1 MKMKRI
7 LESVFVLVLGFCFI
21 NTRPATVQE
30 RYMDRFKNIAMEEMK
45 RSGIPASIKMAQGIM
60 ESMAGR
66 SELAVNANNHFGIKC
81 KANWQGGTYLYV
93 DDDRD
98 SSGNLVQSCFRLYQS
113 PEDSYYDHSE
123 FLKNRSRYKSLFSL
137 PAHDYQGW
145 ANGLKRAGYATDPNY
160 ATKLIQTI
168 EKYNLYVLDQ
178 EVMAAQLADLKAPSK
193 PETKVETPSDL
204 SLDLLKLEAE
214 KRVHQPTQPMAV
226 KSPQLIQRP
235 VVKPGIPVKVK
246 QESNQTSR
254 KKGKGKR
261 KKLYK

>member
-1 MKMKRI
+1 MKRI
-7 LESVFVLVLGFCFI
+7 LESVFVLALGFCFI

-30 RYMDRFKNIAMEEMK
+30 RYMDRFKTIAMEEMR

-98 SSGNLVQSCFRLYQS
+98 STGNLIQSCFRLYPS

-123 FLKNRSRYKSLFSL
+123 FLRNRSRYKSLFSL
-137 PAHDYQGW
+137 PLSDYQGW
-145 ANGLKRAGYATDPNY
+145 ANGLKKAGYATDPNY

-168 EKYNLYVLDQ
+168 ERYNLYVLDQ
-178 EVMAAQLADLKAPSK
+178 EVLAAQLAEVKSEPAMESK
-193 PETKVETPSDL
+193 PEIPSKI
-204 SLDLLKLEAE
+204 SLEQPGLEAE
-214 KRVHQPTQPMAV
+214 KRILQPTMPMAV
-226 KSPQLIQRP
+226 KSPQPIQRP

-246 QESNQTSR
+246 QDGTQKQ